1 MGAVRKIFFP
11 YLVDFNVSLPAHER
25 AVVFFGTNF
34 LGPALPIGW
43 NETLFIERTNAMLS
57 YIREHFSGYRLVY
70 QPHPNETDERDHF
83 DMTGFTVGETTVAEL
98 FLYAN
103 ALSIEYVFSACSNA
117 SASAYSMGL
126 NAGVF
131 LDTLGGVIPDESMRV
146 YHGYFAGLPED
157 FFIRSF
163 VNAPRR
169 RDPYSLEGEHEGLVA
184 LREALDKKKRL
195 WFLCADPALA
205 LRAAIIIRAL
215 KKNSPH
221 IEAGLIQIHH
231 RRWDLLSSFGSFLQ
245 EFSTV
250 IELSLT
256 RVWYSVRFSKILH
269 AFRVARSLRHLDI
282 RPDDILVSFSHLLF
296 EENCIL
302 SFYPNTEN
310 VLIIENRWFDF
321 VYEKGYALL
330 PASSFHIPWG
340 VYFFNYLVELPLKLH
355 RTIFNEFTDKTVNIF
370 RYEAPLDQIYN
381 AVFVLMPAPF
391 SLVPSTVDR
400 KIPNFLE
407 RLIVSG
413 FGWKKL
419 KRLTFGRARRSQL
432 ISQLQSGE
440 VLRTRRSLQLLLD
453 APALIN
459 DPEISVLQKY
469 ACGAPSTIVE
479 IGAAYG
485 GSSFL
490 FLRNLQP
497 HAHLFSIDPFV
508 VDSMGD
514 FQATQKLC
522 TQRVTRALND
532 CGIGERLNQWTLIPK
547 YSYDVV
553 PSWRQPVDVLFIDGD
568 HRYEAVRKDF
578 EDWFPFVE
586 VGGFV
591 LFHDSCKPENVAPD
605 TYDYGWDGPSA
616 LVRELLKDPR
626 LVLVEQVFSVSIFK
640 KVYG

>member
-11 YLVDFNVSLPAHER
+11 YLIDFKVSLPVHER
-25 AVVFFGTNF
+25 MVVFFGTNF

-43 NETLFIERTNAMLS
+43 NDALFIERTNAMLS
-57 YIREHFSGYRLVY
+57 YIREHFCGYRLIY
-70 QPHPNETDERDHF
+70 QPHPNETNETDYF
-83 DMTGFTVGETTVAEL
+83 DMIGFTVGETTVAEL
-98 FLYAN
+98 FLYTN
-103 ALSIEYVFSACSNA
+103 APSIEYVFSACSNA
-117 SASAYSMGL
+117 SASAYAMGL

-146 YHGYFAGLPED
+146 YHGYFAGLPEN

-163 VNAPRR
+163 TDTPRWR
-169 RDPYSLEGEHEGLVA
+169 APYSLEGEHEGLA
-184 LREALDKKKRL
+184 RLREALDKKKRL

-250 IELSLT
+250 IELPLP
-256 RVWYSVRFSKILH
+256 RAWYSVRFSKILH

-282 RPDDILVSFSHLLF
+282 RPDDVLVSFSNLLF
-296 EENCIL
+296 EENCLL
-302 SFYPNTEN
+302 SFYPRTEKI
-310 VLIIENRWFDF
+310 LIIENRWFDF
-321 VYEKGYALL
+321 VYEKGYELL
-330 PASSFHIPWG
+330 PASSFYIPWG

-381 AVFVLMPAPF
+381 AVFVLMPAP
-391 SLVPSTVDR
+391 SPSAPPIVDR
-400 KIPNFLE
+400 KTPHLFE

-419 KRLTFGRARRSQL
+419 KRLTLGRVHRSRL

-440 VLRTRRSLQLLLD
+440 VLNTRRSLQLLLD

-459 DPEISVLQKY
+459 DPEVLVLQRY
-469 ACGAPSTIVE
+469 GRTAPQTIVE

-485 GSSFL
+485 GSSLL
-490 FLRNLQP
+490 FLYIIQP

-522 TQRVTRALND
+522 TQRVTHALTD
-532 CGIGERLNQWTLIPK
+532 CGIGERLAQWTLIPK

-553 PSWRQPVDVLFIDGD
+553 SSWKQPIDLLFIDGD

-578 EDWFPFVE
+578 EDWFSFVTT
-586 VGGFV
+586 GGFIM
-591 LFHDSCKPENVAPD
+591 FHDSCKSEGADPNI
-605 TYDYGWDGPSA
+605 YDHGWDGPSD
-616 LVRELLKDPR
+616 LVRELVNDTR
-626 LVLVEQVFSVSIFK
+626 LSLVEQTFSLSVFK
-640 KVYG
+640 KSL